1 MKYDSSTCNE
11 LYYSEKK
18 NKQYGRY
25 QKQALMR
32 TMQLDKPDNI
42 YVNINTS
49 PIYSLLD
56 KYWTM
61 ITSHPI
67 YLSGSN
73 VYNAQPGSS

>member
-1 MKYDSSTCNE
+1 
-11 LYYSEKK
+11 
-18 NKQYGRY
+18 
-25 QKQALMR
+25 MR